1 MRARS
6 TRWFGS
12 EPCRPITTH
21 HHLWSEDHRPS
32 RGLPSPDPFNHERFR
47 IRAAVDVSRGR
58 RRGMSVLT
66 SPQTRRRRAMEPT
79 QPLAQARS
87 GMRVVDSSG
96 LVQGVAEVLDRSEP
110 DVPAPLAERL
120 RRTGYLK
127 VDASGL
133 FARDLYVEASQV
145 AGVSE
150 EGVRLSVGRDELI
163 EEA

>member
-1 MRARS
+1 
-6 TRWFGS
+6 
-12 EPCRPITTH
+12 
-21 HHLWSEDHRPS
+21 
-32 RGLPSPDPFNHERFR
+32 
-47 IRAAVDVSRGR
+47 V
-58 RRGMSVLT
+58 
-66 SPQTRRRRAMEPT
+66 TRRRSPARART
-79 QPLAQARS
+79 TARAAAWFRAS
-87 GMRVVDSSG
+87 PRCWTAAS
-96 LVQGVAEVLDRSEP
+96 RTY
-110 DVPAPLAERL
+110 PAPLAERL

>member
-1 MRARS
+1 
-6 TRWFGS
+6 
-12 EPCRPITTH
+12 
-21 HHLWSEDHRPS
+21 
-32 RGLPSPDPFNHERFR
+32 
-47 IRAAVDVSRGR
+47 
-58 RRGMSVLT
+58 
-66 SPQTRRRRAMEPT
+66 
-79 QPLAQARS
+79 
-87 GMRVVDSSG
+87 MRVVDSSGQEVGTVILTKMGDPEAITSEGQDDSAGSG